1 MWLRI
6 DLGGV
11 SFPKQRHGGGSME
24 VTVNVQ
30 AFRELT
36 RVLSRVPI
44 GGFNIGRWHQC
55 ACGHATRDAWFR
67 SQGFI
72 SCRSFDDAASF
83 FGITRQEAVG
93 LFSGGIP
100 VTPQGVI
107 CRIDN
112 LLGTRTNE
120 QDQAAA
126 QNARRQAIIDDL
138 LRGAHGPATAATE
151 TLG

>member
-1 MWLRI
+1 
-6 DLGGV
+6 
-11 SFPKQRHGGGSME
+11 ME

-36 RVLSRVPI
+36 RVLSRVPT
-44 GGFNIGRWHQC
+44 GDFNIARWDQC
-55 ACGHATRDAWFR
+55 ACGHATRDAWFQ

-83 FGITRQEAVG
+83 FGVSHQEAVA

-100 VTPQGVI
+100 VTPQRVI
-107 CRIDN
+107 GKIDN
-112 LLGTRTNE
+112 LLATRTNE

-126 QNARRQAIIDDL
+126 QNVRRQAIIDDL
-138 LRGAHGPATAATE
+138 LQGAHGPATAATAAVATAE
-151 TLG
+151 